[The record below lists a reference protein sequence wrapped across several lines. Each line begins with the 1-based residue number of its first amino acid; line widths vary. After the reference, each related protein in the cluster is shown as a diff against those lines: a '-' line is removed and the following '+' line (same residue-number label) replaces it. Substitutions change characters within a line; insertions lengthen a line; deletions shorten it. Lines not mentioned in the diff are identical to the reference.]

1 MGQDLKYGRN
11 SAVSSPLVTSHPK
24 ITVLMPVY
32 NAESH
37 LHEAIRSI
45 IKQSFSDFEF
55 LIINDGSTDRSVEIV
70 RSYRDPRINLVHNEK
85 NLGLIATLNRG
96 IHISRGEYIARMD
109 SDDISLPR
117 RFETQVKAMDKHG
130 DWGICGSWVRILG
143 GPDSGTV
150 QCYPTKSKYLLCEL
164 LFDSPIAH
172 PSIMIRKETIF
183 KSNEYY
189 DENFKHAEDY
199 DLWCRLAKITSM
211 SNIPKILLNYRIH
224 GSQTGSKHSA
234 EQKSAANRIRFRQI
248 TQLDIDPSEEEFQT
262 HKIISTLR
270 HEKLSENF
278 VDASEHW
285 FMKLITAN
293 SKKKIFPEPEFSKT
307 IGLRWLLICN
317 LSTGGVGWKMKRYF
331 DTPLKHVTC
340 IDWSRLV
347 KSYLMNRFPSRSSG

>member
-1 MGQDLKYGRN
+1 MSHD
-11 SAVSSPLVTSHPK
+11 SPLV
-24 ITVLMPVY
+24 TVLMPVY
-32 NAESH
+32 NGEKYLCES
-37 LHEAIRSI
+37 IDSI
-45 IKQSFSDFEF
+45 LDQTFHNYEF

-70 RSYRDPRINLVHNEK
+70 KSYRDPRIKLVHNGR
-85 NLGLIATLNRG
+85 NLGLIETLNRG
-96 IHISRGEYIARMD
+96 IRISRGEYIARMD

-117 RFETQVKAMDKHG
+117 RIEIQTNEMDKHD

-143 GPDSGTV
+143 GADSGTV
-150 QCYPTKSKYLLCEL
+150 QCYPTKSKYLMCEL
-164 LFDSPIAH
+164 LFDSPMAH

-211 SNIPKILLNYRIH
+211 SNIPKILLTYRIH

-270 HEKLSENF
+270 YEKLSKNF

-285 FMKLITAN
+285 FMKLLTAN

-317 LSTGGVGWKMKRYF
+317 LSTGGFGWKMKRYF

-347 KSYLMNRFPSRSSG
+347 KSYLMNRFSSRSSG